1 MNIELRQDAS
11 VPSATIAVFEPGS
24 RPRRADF
31 QCKIGR
37 DLTIDPDLL
46 SRYCVRDLDSVVDDL
61 VLVSGSVAFTD
72 RVVARKPS
80 IAWRRNLSVS
90 IPVHD
95 PDRWR
100 EPELYRRL
108 TGTLDYLTGDNWT
121 LTFTQR
127 RHRTNIQPQARL
139 PLGGGTSLVMPY
151 SDGLDSFAVA
161 RLVAARHC
169 NVPLILVTTGN
180 RKNHALDESNLDLS
194 RSMYRVAI
202 PFRLSSRRGLVRH
215 REPSYRSR
223 AFVFGVMA
231 GIAAHLLNATQ
242 IFVAESGQGAFGPW
256 LAPVG
261 NEAPDVRMH
270 PSFTSRLASLL
281 NLVLGTALAHVHPQL
296 WKTKGETLQD
306 LTRLHLAD
314 GWWLTSSCA
323 RDQRHVSLD
332 NRRVQCGVCAG
343 CLLRRQSLHAAGLT
357 SNAENYLWNDLS
369 AATLSRAVSGRRTAR
384 NDERQALCAV
394 LEIQQFAEMNAQAE
408 HLRTAADDLS
418 PFVNERSDFV
428 EAKLK
433 RLISTHAS
441 EWTQFRST
449 LASRSFINRW
459 LDTLQ

>member
-180 RKNHALDESNLDLS
+180 RKNHALDESNSDLS

-202 PFRLSSRRGLVRH
+202 PFRLSSRGGLVLTC
-215 REPSYRSR
+215 P
-223 AFVFGVMA
+223 
-231 GIAAHLLNATQ
+231 
-242 IFVAESGQGAFGPW
+242 
-256 LAPVG
+256 
-261 NEAPDVRMH
+261 
-270 PSFTSRLASLL
+270 
-281 NLVLGTALAHVHPQL
+281 PQS
-296 WKTKGETLQD
+296 
-306 LTRLHLAD
+306 A
-314 GWWLTSSCA
+314 
-323 RDQRHVSLD
+323 
-332 NRRVQCGVCAG
+332 
-343 CLLRRQSLHAAGLT
+343 QS
-357 SNAENYLWNDLS
+357 
-369 AATLSRAVSGRRTAR
+369 
-384 NDERQALCAV
+384 
-394 LEIQQFAEMNAQAE
+394 
-408 HLRTAADDLS
+408 
-418 PFVNERSDFV
+418 
-428 EAKLK
+428 
-433 RLISTHAS
+433 
-441 EWTQFRST
+441 
-449 LASRSFINRW
+449 
-459 LDTLQ
+459 